1 MPCLRASQVTN
12 HDVKAVE
19 YFLKRKF
26 DGLGLGR
33 HKEFIHFALTSQDV
47 NHVALP
53 LMLRDALEHVYCP
66 ALRSLVG
73 DLRRQALVW
82 DAQPMLARTH
92 GQPATP
98 TRMGKEVMV
107 FVERLENQLALLE
120 ALPLGCKLGGATGN
134 CAAHEVAYPDIDWE
148 GRLTALCSRLGL
160 ARQR

>member
-1 MPCLRASQVTN
+1 MPCLLASQVTN

-53 LMLRDALEHVYCP
+53 LMLRDALEHIYCP

-73 DLRRQALVW
+73 DPRRFRFAVGSRM
-82 DAQPMLARTH
+82 PYPETGVTGVETPCGRPVSAR
-92 GQPATP
+92 PA
-98 TRMGKEVMV
+98 
-107 FVERLENQLALLE
+107 F
-120 ALPLGCKLGGATGN
+120 
-134 CAAHEVAYPDIDWE
+134 
-148 GRLTALCSRLGL
+148 
-160 ARQR
+160 